1 MFTDRTA
8 IVTGAGSGIGKA
20 IAHAMAKRNAN
31 VILVDID
38 LESGEKVFTEIKS
51 LGNGRNLVLKA
62 DVSNVNEVQKAVENV
77 LREFGRIDILVN
89 NAAIGGPA
97 VPITELR
104 EEEWDEVI
112 KVDLKSVFLF
122 CKAVIGHMIE
132 RKYGKIINI
141 TSLAGKAG
149 NPNLMA
155 YSAAKAGVIG
165 LSRSLALWVATMGIN
180 VNSVAAGTTET
191 PMLGSMPAEQ
201 REVLKR
207 MIPMGRFSR
216 PEETAAVACFLASDE
231 ASFVTGQCINA
242 TGGRAYD

>member
-1 MFTDRTA
+1 VFTGKTA
-8 IVTGAGSGIGKA
+8 IVTGAGSGIGRA

-31 VILVDID
+31 TILVDIN
-38 LESGEKVFTEIKS
+38 LESGEKVSKEIES
-51 LGNGRNLVLKA
+51 LGDGRSLALKA
-62 DVSNVNEVQKAVENV
+62 DVSNVNEVQKVVENV

-104 EEEWDEVI
+104 EEDWDEVI

-149 NPNLMA
+149 NPNLVA

-191 PMLGSMPAEQ
+191 PMLGSMPWEQ
-201 REVLKR
+201 REALRNK
-207 MIPMGRFSR
+207 IPMGRFSR
-216 PEETAAVACFLASDE
+216 PEETAAVVCFLASDE

>member
-1 MFTDRTA
+1 MFTGKTA

-31 VILVDID
+31 TILVDID
-38 LESGEKVFTEIKS
+38 LESGEKVSKEIKS
-51 LGNGRNLVLKA
+51 FGNGRNLALKA
-62 DVSNVNEVQKAVENV
+62 DVSNVNEVQKVVEKV
-77 LREFGRIDILVN
+77 LFEFGRIDILVN

-97 VPITELR
+97 VPITDLR
-104 EEEWDEVI
+104 EEDWDEVI
-112 KVDLKSVFLF
+112 NVDLKSVFLF

-149 NPNLMA
+149 NPNLVA

-191 PMLGSMPAEQ
+191 PMLGTMPWDQSED
-201 REVLKR
+201 LKR
-207 MIPMGRFSR
+207 KIPMGRFAR
-216 PEETAAVACFLASDE
+216 PEETAAVVCFLASDE